1 MRAVDAAA
9 VGFVVLLAG
18 ADSTSAGVWNDL
30 HRALRAPSGSDAGAC
45 RTTPPARVSAFPR
58 AVRQAGTRLF
68 GAGPVYIQLNTERGL
83 GVLDMRN
90 SPIVHG
96 LRGQKSPML
105 VSPAYH
111 GPILIRA
118 WRLDGDGEARLSI
131 TNERAAELRI
141 PDGKLRNRAVAGGWR
156 GFPSA
161 LSVSDPGCYAWQI
174 DGQTFSE
181 VIVVRVRW

>member
-1 MRAVDAAA
+1 MHAVIAAA
-9 VGFVVLLAG
+9 VGCIALVAS
-18 ADSTSAGVWNDL
+18 APSAAAGVWNDL
-30 HRALRAPSGSDAGAC
+30 HRALRTPSGSGAGAC
-45 RTTPPARVSAFPR
+45 RTTPPARVSGFPLE
-58 AVRQAGTRLF
+58 VRQAGTRLF
-68 GAGPVYIQLNTERGL
+68 GAGPVYVQLATESGL
-83 GVLDMRN
+83 GVLDMRY
-90 SPIVHG
+90 SPISHG

-105 VSPAYH
+105 VSPAYR

-141 PDGKLRNRAVAGGWR
+141 PDGKFRNRAVAGGWR

-161 LSVSDPGCYAWQI
+161 LSVSDRGCYAWQI

>member
-1 MRAVDAAA
+1 MRARAAAA
-9 VGFVVLLAG
+9 VGCVVLLAG
-18 ADSTSAGVWNDL
+18 ACPAAAGVWIDL
-30 HRALRAPSGSDAGAC
+30 HRALRTPAGSSAGAC
-45 RTTPPARVSAFPR
+45 RTTPPAKASVFPR
-58 AVRQAGTRLF
+58 AVRQESARLY
-68 GAGPVYIQLNTERGL
+68 GSGPVYVQLATESGL
-83 GVLDMRN
+83 GVLDMRY
-90 SPIVHG
+90 SPLVRG

-118 WRLDGDGEARLSI
+118 WRLDGAGDARLSI
-131 TNERAAELRI
+131 TSERAAELRI
-141 PDGKLRNRAVAGGWR
+141 PAGKLRNRAIAGGWR

-174 DGQTFSE
+174 DGLAFSE